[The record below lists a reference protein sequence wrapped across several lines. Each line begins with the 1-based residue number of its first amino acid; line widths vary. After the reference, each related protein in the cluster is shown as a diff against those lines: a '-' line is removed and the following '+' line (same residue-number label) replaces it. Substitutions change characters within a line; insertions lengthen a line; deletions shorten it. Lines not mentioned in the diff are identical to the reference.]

1 MPFFRA
7 GSGIYYFAHVPKCAG
22 SSVEA
27 YLRTRFGEMSFLD
40 DRFLLRPEAER
51 WTRTSPQ
58 HADWTTVRRLF
69 GEGFFDGAFAVVRH
83 PVSRAISAYHFQIE
97 VEGTA
102 PADISFHD
110 WLQEM
115 RSRQALDPFAI
126 DNHFRPQ
133 VDFLPEDCAIFHL
146 EHGLDALVPY
156 LDRLTGVSDGPRAI
170 GHINSRGTAKTAPGV
185 NMAGA
190 KTATKASAGP
200 SEIAL
205 LAEIY
210 AEDFRRLGYRPDSPD
225 PIAAP
230 PTLDPQIIAEAA
242 AARARSARPV
252 NRLLRRVRRRVR
264 RWAET

>member
-27 YLRTRFGEMSFLD
+27 YLRTRFGEVSFLD

-146 EHGLDALVPY
+146 EHGLDALVPH
-156 LDRLTGVSDGPRAI
+156 LDAMTGTAGGPRAI
-170 GHINSRGTAKTAPGV
+170 GHSNSRGAVKTAPV
-185 NMAGA
+185 
-190 KTATKASAGP
+190 TTTKASAGP
-200 SEIAL
+200 DEIAL

-210 AEDFRRLGYRPDSPD
+210 AEDFRRLGYRPDSPG
-225 PIAAP
+225 PVASP
-230 PTLDPQIIAEAA
+230 PSLDPQVIAQAA
-242 AARARSARPV
+242 ADRARSAQPV

-264 RWAET
+264 NWAEA